1 MKNYQDREFSRTS
14 MHLMG
19 SGQDSRETLGWVSGN
34 QHRKKGLFKSPHPNP
49 FDFAQ
54 GILLPE
60 GEGVIVLK
68 LRVLGVQG
76 CMS

>member
-34 QHRKKGLFKSPHPNP
+34 QHRKKGLFKSPHPN
-49 FDFAQ
+49 
-54 GILLPE
+54 LLPE

-76 CMS
+76 STS